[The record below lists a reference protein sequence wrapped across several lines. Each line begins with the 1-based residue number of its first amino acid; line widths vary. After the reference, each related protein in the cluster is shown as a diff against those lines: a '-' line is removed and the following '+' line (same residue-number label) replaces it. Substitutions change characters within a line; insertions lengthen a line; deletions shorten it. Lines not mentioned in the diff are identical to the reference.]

1 MFRFKTRTFKHLLV
15 GYWLVAPACFYVY
28 LLMTSSMRQVSMVD
42 LMTNVPGITLASLLA
57 SLMLIQAVTLYFIQQ
72 ISSSRDGLLGKFLTF
87 SMIQQLFTG
96 NIVGAILSFFYGRS
110 LSYSQENPT
119 RQQRSVV
126 LVACVVFSM
135 FSLLSLFIA
144 WRLRGG

>member
-1 MFRFKTRTFKHLLV
+1 MFRFKTRTYKHLLV
-15 GYWLVAPACFYVY
+15 GYWLVAPASFYVY

-119 RQQRSVV
+119 SLQKGIV
-126 LVACVVFSM
+126 LVVCVLLSL